1 MVRGVR
7 SQLRLHRLLHNL
19 FCILRLSGGATCC
32 QNRAN
37 QRTPTTAHQPALLAC
52 DLGARASR
60 GDLVI
65 RMHFLASG
73 TDAAIARLLSSAMK
87 RVLLSW
93 SSGKDSAWTLH
104 VLRRD
109 PSIEFCGLLTT
120 LNTEFDRVAMHGVR
134 RTVLEAQA
142 AAAGLPLWIVPLPWP
157 CSNEIYEQRMAEVC
171 RRAIDEHIDAVAF
184 GDLFLEDVRA
194 YRERNLAPTGLEP
207 LFPLWQIPTDALARE
222 MIAGGLRARISC
234 VDTKSC
240 PPAFA
245 GREFD
250 EDLLRD
256 FPPGTDPCGE
266 RGEFHT
272 CVYAGPMF
280 SAPLPIETG
289 EIVTRDGFVFA
300 DFLMS
305 SIR

>member
-1 MVRGVR
+1 
-7 SQLRLHRLLHNL
+7 
-19 FCILRLSGGATCC
+19 
-32 QNRAN
+32 
-37 QRTPTTAHQPALLAC
+37 
-52 DLGARASR
+52 
-60 GDLVI
+60 
-65 RMHFLASG
+65 
-73 TDAAIARLLSSAMK
+73 MK

-93 SSGKDSAWTLH
+93 SSGKDSAWTLYA
-104 VLRRD
+104 LRRD
-109 PSIEFCGLLTT
+109 PTIELCGLLTT
-120 LNTEFDRVAMHGVR
+120 VNTEFDRVAMHGVR

-142 AAAGLPLWIVPLPWP
+142 AAAGLPLWVVRLPWP

-171 RRAIDEHIDAVAF
+171 QRAVNEGIDAIAF

-207 LFPLWQIPTDALARE
+207 LFPLWKIPTDELARE

-234 VDTKSC
+234 VDTEKL
-240 PPAFA
+240 PASFA

-256 FPPGTDPCGE
+256 FPAGIDPCAE

-280 SAPLPIETG
+280 NSALPLQTG
-289 EIVTRDGFVFA
+289 EIVMRDRFTFA
-300 DFLMS
+300 DFVVA
-305 SIR
+305 